1 MENPYKI
8 TRNPKPPKTPT
19 RLRKQ
24 NQKKKTKKQTPPKT
38 KLEPSQARK
47 KTLRK

>member
-24 NQKKKTKKQTPPKT
+24 TQKKKKKTPPKA

-47 KTLRK
+47 NTLRK

>member
-24 NQKKKTKKQTPPKT
+24 TQKKKPKHHQKQNLNPAKQ
-38 KLEPSQARK
+38 ERIPSEND
-47 KTLRK
+47 